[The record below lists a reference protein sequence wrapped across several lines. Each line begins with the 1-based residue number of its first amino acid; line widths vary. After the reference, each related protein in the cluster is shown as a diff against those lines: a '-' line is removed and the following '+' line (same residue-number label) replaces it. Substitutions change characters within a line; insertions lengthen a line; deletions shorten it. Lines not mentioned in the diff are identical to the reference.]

1 MAIAKRRLRGALPSS
16 AENSQQDAIQRRIE
30 ELDYLSQFS
39 EQHHKVAR
47 AQYRVLSNYQLRT
60 YPGRLTLFRARMQ
73 PLFSSHAPD
82 NGWGGV
88 AAGELDIRI
97 VPGNHLGMLQEPHVK
112 VLAEELR
119 SCLDQAQTGM
129 NC

>member
-1 MAIAKRRLRGALPSS
+1 FPSWLIGFLQLNRAQWLSLIRSKMAIAKRRLRGALPSS

-73 PLFSSHAPD
+73 PLFSS
-82 NGWGGV
+82 
-88 AAGELDIRI
+88 
-97 VPGNHLGMLQEPHVK
+97 
-112 VLAEELR
+112 
-119 SCLDQAQTGM
+119 
-129 NC
+129 